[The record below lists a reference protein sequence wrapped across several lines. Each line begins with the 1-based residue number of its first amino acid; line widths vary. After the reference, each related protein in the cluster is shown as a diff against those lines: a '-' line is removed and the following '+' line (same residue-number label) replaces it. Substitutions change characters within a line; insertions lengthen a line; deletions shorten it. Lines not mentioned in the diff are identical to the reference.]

1 MKVISKTESFLY
13 LSDGGD
19 WALRVSND
27 EFEILP
33 QSGGGLVYQSGTNL
47 DNLANLI
54 IEVKQHAIQNGI
66 IWQQ

>member
-19 WALRVSND
+19 WALQVGNES
-27 EFEILP
+27 FEILP
-33 QSGGGLVYQSGTNL
+33 QAGGLVYQSGVNL

-54 IEVKQHAIQNGI
+54 IEAKEHAIQNEI

>member
-19 WALRVSND
+19 WALQISND
-27 EFEILP
+27 NFEILP
-33 QSGGGLVYQSGTNL
+33 QGGGLVYQSGTNL

-54 IEVKQHAIQNGI
+54 IEVKEHAIQNGI

>member
-1 MKVISKTESFLY
+1 MKTIIKTESFLY

-33 QSGGGLVYQSGTNL
+33 QTGGLIYQSGVNL

-54 IEVKQHAIQNGI
+54 IEAKEHAIQNKI

>member
-1 MKVISKTESFLY
+1 MQVIQKTESILY

-33 QSGGGLVYQSGTNL
+33 QSGNGLVYQSGVNL

-54 IEVKQHAIQNGI
+54 IEAKEHAIQNEI

>member
-19 WALRVSND
+19 WALRVSED

-33 QSGGGLVYQSGTNL
+33 QGGGLVYQSGVNL
-47 DNLANLI
+47 DNLAQLI
-54 IEVKQHAIQNGI
+54 INAKEHAMQNEI

>member
-19 WALRVSND
+19 WALQISND
-27 EFEILP
+27 NFEILP
-33 QSGGGLVYQSGTNL
+33 QGGGLVYQSGTNL

>member
-19 WALRVSND
+19 WALQISND
-27 EFEILP
+27 NFEILP
-33 QSGGGLVYQSGTNL
+33 QGGGLIYQSGANL

-54 IEVKQHAIQNGI
+54 IEVKEHAIQNGI

>member
-19 WALRVSND
+19 WALQISND
-27 EFEILP
+27 NFEILP

-47 DNLANLI
+47 DNLATLI